1 MPRCSARGLG
11 AALSCL
17 GNGLLW
23 LRGRPGHRGWPAP
36 AAAPLA
42 PPVRMGAEE
51 PSPGAE
57 SKPASPVRV
66 APASH
71 LALSLGK
78 DEWDPGRW
86 GKTGKAPSRREHLPY
101 PMMPQQTPP
110 FFAHTDGEWG
120 ETLLWAISCHTFF
133 FGVILSPS
141 PHTPKRASCPRHPC
155 PMSWGGRSPTFEEVA
170 DENRLEDRKL
180 L

>member
-36 AAAPLA
+36 AAAPLT

-51 PSPGAE
+51 PSPGVG

-101 PMMPQQTPP
+101 PMMPPANP
-110 FFAHTDGEWG
+110 
-120 ETLLWAISCHTFF
+120 TLLCPHGWGVGRNPSLGYFLPHFLFLCDSVTLPSHPKAGLLSQTSLSHVVGWAE
-133 FGVILSPS
+133 
-141 PHTPKRASCPRHPC
+141 PH
-155 PMSWGGRSPTFEEVA
+155 
-170 DENRLEDRKL
+170 L
-180 L
+180 